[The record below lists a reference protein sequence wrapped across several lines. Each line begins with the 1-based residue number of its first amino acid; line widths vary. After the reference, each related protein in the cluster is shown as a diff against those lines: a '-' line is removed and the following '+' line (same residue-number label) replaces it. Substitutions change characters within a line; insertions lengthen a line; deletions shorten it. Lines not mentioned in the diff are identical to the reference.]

1 MPKPRGA
8 GNIFFRQQDMLD
20 FQYCEWC
27 FLRHHLGLLV
37 SLNVCMPKCS
47 FQMRL
52 KFHSDYMGFSCHL
65 ATVGF
70 LVWFEVVW
78 NSQPGINF
86 SLV

>member
-27 FLRHHLGLLV
+27 FLRQHLGLLNV

-52 KFHSDYMGFSCHL
+52 KFHSDYTGFFAIWTL
-65 ATVGF
+65 QAF
-70 LVWFEVVW
+70 
-78 NSQPGINF
+78 
-86 SLV
+86 